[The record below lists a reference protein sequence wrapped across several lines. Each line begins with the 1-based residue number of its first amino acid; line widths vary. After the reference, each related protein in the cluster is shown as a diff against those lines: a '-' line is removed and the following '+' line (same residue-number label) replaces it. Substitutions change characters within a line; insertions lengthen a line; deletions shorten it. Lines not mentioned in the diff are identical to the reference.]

1 MRKENSIKNSVT
13 SLISN
18 ILAIIIGFITQTIFI
33 KTLGAEYLGLN
44 GFFSNIL
51 TVFSLCELGIGTS
64 VIYSLYKPVAQNDIE
79 KIKTLLKFYQKT
91 YIIISL
97 VIFILSLIF
106 TPFIN
111 KIIGP
116 NNLNINIY
124 IVYFLFILSLCQ
136 TYLFSY
142 KRSIIYVNQK
152 NYLIN
157 KAHIFYLLLMN
168 AFQIII
174 LIKTQNYYL
183 YLINKIIFQLLENI
197 IISFIANK
205 KYPYIKDKNVSEID
219 KNTKNEI
226 FTKVKSLIYHEFAYV
241 VICGT
246 DNILIS
252 HYFGLKTV
260 GIYSNYYLIIN
271 AFTLLISSILEVT
284 PSVGNLLQ
292 QNNKEKN
299 YENFKKINFINLY
312 ASLTTS
318 TLIFIS
324 INPFINMWLGKDYL
338 LSEYTLLIIVI
349 NYFQTVQRN
358 TYHIFKNSS
367 GIWEDKN
374 VPIIEAI
381 LNIVFSIILLKIF
394 GLKGVFM
401 GTIISSLVLWLYSYP
416 KYLYKPLF
424 NKPLKTYFIKIFKQ
438 IMLFI
443 FVIALSYSLQIK
455 SLILAILVSI
465 FIPSIVMYI
474 IYKKC
479 H

>member
-1 MRKENSIKNSVT
+1 MRKENSIKNSIT

-18 ILAIIIGFITQTIFI
+18 ILAIIIGFITQLIFI
-33 KTLGAEYLGLN
+33 KTLGTEYLGLN
-44 GFFSNIL
+44 SFFSNIL

-97 VIFILSLIF
+97 VIFILSLILL
-106 TPFIN
+106 PFIN
-111 KIIGP
+111 KVIGS

-124 IVYFLFILSLCQ
+124 IVYFLFTLSLCL

-157 KAHIFYLLLMN
+157 KVHIFYLLLMN
-168 AFQIII
+168 TFQIII

-205 KYPYIKDKNVSEID
+205 IYPYIKDKNVIEID

-226 FTKVKSLIYHEFAYV
+226 FTKVKSLIYHQFAYV
-241 VICGT
+241 IVCGT

-252 HYFGLKTV
+252 YYFGLKTA

-271 AFTLLISSILEVT
+271 ALTLLISSILEVT

-292 QNNKEKN
+292 QNN
-299 YENFKKINFINLY
+299 ICL
-312 ASLTTS
+312 
-318 TLIFIS
+318 
-324 INPFINMWLGKDYL
+324 
-338 LSEYTLLIIVI
+338 
-349 NYFQTVQRN
+349 
-358 TYHIFKNSS
+358 TYHI
-367 GIWEDKN
+367 
-374 VPIIEAI
+374 
-381 LNIVFSIILLKIF
+381 NINFYKHKSIYKYVVWKRVFTIRIYLINNRYKLLSNRSK
-394 GLKGVFM
+394 
-401 GTIISSLVLWLYSYP
+401 
-416 KYLYKPLF
+416 KYLSHL
-424 NKPLKTYFIKIFKQ
+424 
-438 IMLFI
+438 
-443 FVIALSYSLQIK
+443 
-455 SLILAILVSI
+455 
-465 FIPSIVMYI
+465 
-474 IYKKC
+474 
-479 H
+479 